1 MFTTS
6 NPKQPFYVANQIQL
20 FPQDQEVLIKL
31 YQPLIG
37 ARSVA
42 LYQTLIADYDPRGIL
57 SDARGIYAL
66 QEQVDCGTKDLFNEL
81 HKLEAT
87 GLVQTF
93 LVDNKVNQVLAFRLT
108 KVPSARE
115 FFSTE
120 LLASYLK
127 EKVGPAI
134 FHDLSRYF
142 AKKAQR
148 AQKPIKN
155 GTNVSANFWEVFH
168 LPQEEAI
175 TPSSDVLQARQEN
188 NQTQETAKAHVNQ
201 NDHIDWDFIKQQFN
215 IYQVMPGEVDKHK
228 EQIRSLMQT
237 YGLTEQD
244 FINES
249 LLTLHG
255 ASRLDLPKIS
265 KLLAANYRAE
275 KTRHQIQ
282 AEIAKNEHL
291 KAVPQDIPAAQR
303 KLWQEA
309 NRLSPAEFLYK
320 IKQARQ
326 GFASPEEKS
335 TVNYLHSQIG
345 LPVDLV
351 NILIYACL
359 QERSSISFNYA
370 NAVANDWM
378 QHGVTNS
385 ALAIKYLEKRKQ
397 NFLQR
402 SSRRSFYPAKKHVE
416 QGTDWKKKKAKVDKK
431 VNPTELKRFFKN
443 LEDQNGMK

>member
-6 NPKQPFYVANQIQL
+6 NPKQPFYVANQIEL
-20 FPQDQEVLIKL
+20 FPQEQEVLIKL

-37 ARSVA
+37 ARAIA
-42 LYQTLIADYDPRGIL
+42 LYQTLIADYQPGGIL
-57 SDARGIYAL
+57 SDARGIYVL
-66 QEQVDCGTKDLFNEL
+66 QEQIDCGTKDLFTCL
-81 HKLEAT
+81 HRLEAT
-87 GLVQTF
+87 GLIQTF
-93 LVDNKVNQVLAFRLT
+93 LVDNKVNELLAFRLM
-108 KVPSARE
+108 KVPSARD
-115 FFSTE
+115 FFNTE

-127 EKVGPAI
+127 EKVGAVN

-142 AKKAQR
+142 AKKAQLR
-148 AQKPIKN
+148 ERPIKN
-155 GTNVSANFWEVFH
+155 ATDVSANFWEVFH
-168 LPQEEAI
+168 LSQEEAI
-175 TPSSDVLQARQEN
+175 TPSRDVVEARQEN
-188 NQTQETAKAHVNQ
+188 SQTKEAGQAQVNQ
-201 NDHIDWDFIKQQFN
+201 EDHIDWDFIKQQFN

-228 EQIRSLMQT
+228 EKIRSLIQT
-237 YGLTEQD
+237 YGLTEQE
-244 FINES
+244 FVNES

-255 ASRLDLPKIS
+255 ENRLNMTQITKI
-265 KLLAANYRAE
+265 LAANYRAE
-275 KTRHQIQ
+275 KTRQQIQ
-282 AEIAKNEHL
+282 AEMAKSERL
-291 KAVPQDIPAAQR
+291 KAVPQDIPADKR

-320 IKQARQ
+320 IKEAHQ
-326 GFASPEEKS
+326 GYASPDEKR
-335 TVNYLHSQIG
+335 TVNYLHAQVG

-402 SSRRSFYPAKKHVE
+402 SSHRPFYSSKKRVE
-416 QGTDWKKKKAKVDKK
+416 QGTDWSKKKAKVDKK
-431 VNPTELKRFFKN
+431 VDPNELKRFFKN